1 MLEDPL
7 LNLFDVG
14 IALVN
19 RWEIL
24 SKKDKNDSIIFCRLY
39 TNIYVK
45 CLYIIK
51 RKYDLSTFYTKT
63 KQN

>member
-51 RKYDLSTFYTKT
+51 RKYDLSTFHTKT